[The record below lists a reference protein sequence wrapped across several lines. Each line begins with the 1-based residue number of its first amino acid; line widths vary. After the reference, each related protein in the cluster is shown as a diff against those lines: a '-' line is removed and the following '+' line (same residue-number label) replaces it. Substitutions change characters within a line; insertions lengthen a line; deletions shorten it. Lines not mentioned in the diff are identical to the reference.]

1 MSSKIKPLEFNGNW
15 DLAPSIEN
23 TEHIQINE
31 KYGLFINGKFID
43 PISEKYFPT
52 INPSNESNLAL
63 IAEANKD
70 IDLAVKSA
78 RDAYRVFGPK
88 WQQRKG

>member
-31 KYGLFINGKFID
+31 KYGLFINGK
-43 PISEKYFPT
+43 
-52 INPSNESNLAL
+52 
-63 IAEANKD
+63 
-70 IDLAVKSA
+70 V
-78 RDAYRVFGPK
+78 YRSDF
-88 WQQRKG
+88 